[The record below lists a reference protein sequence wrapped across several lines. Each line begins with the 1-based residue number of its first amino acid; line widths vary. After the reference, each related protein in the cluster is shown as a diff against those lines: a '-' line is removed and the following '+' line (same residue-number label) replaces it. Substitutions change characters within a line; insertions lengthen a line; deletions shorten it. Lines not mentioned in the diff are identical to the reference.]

1 MKKVIDKATELGYGS
16 SIALERRLRR
26 LQQMPGSSRLLKR
39 LASASDKEQFEDYL
53 AELQYALIFTGLQ
66 FQVEIEPFGRE
77 GPDLRIS
84 RDDHQSVVEV
94 TRFRK
99 QYSGPPLVDSN
110 SQDFLLEEYG
120 NVERDIRKS
129 FDKIKEK
136 FKQIKY
142 QDAIIAL
149 WNDEG
154 DLEELEVE
162 EAVSVLLNDVNRG
175 TGSIPQGLSFIVY
188 VGQKSVRNHQE
199 LLCLPLPS
207 NQKPHHKAWQRELT
221 ASTLREIIER
231 ALAETTDSC

>member
-1 MKKVIDKATELGYGS
+1 MKKVMDKATKLGYS
-16 SIALERRLRR
+16 NPLALERRLRR

-66 FQVEIEPFGRE
+66 FQVEIEPFGRK
-77 GPDLRIS
+77 GPDLRIL
-84 RDDHQSVVEV
+84 RDGQQSVVEV

-99 QYSGPPLVDSN
+99 QYSGPPLVDYN

-129 FDKIKEK
+129 LEKIIGK
-136 FKQIKY
+136 FTQVKD

-154 DLEELEVE
+154 DLEELEVL
-162 EAVSVLLNDVNRG
+162 EAISVLLDDVNQG
-175 TGSIPQGLSFIVY
+175 TGSIPKGLSFVVY
-188 VGQKSVRNHQE
+188 AGQCPIRNRQE
-199 LLCLPLPS
+199 FLCLPLPD
-207 NQKPHHKAWQRELT
+207 NQKPHHKAWQRELIS
-221 ASTLREIIER
+221 STVRELIER
-231 ALAETTDSC
+231 ALA